1 MGAIFIIA
9 LFSLVANPI
18 IGMVLVKGNR
28 NHPDRQ
34 KLLARVSVGTLAF
47 VSLALFTNVS
57 TSSDA
62 VDWVFLG
69 LFYLAVCVLLWL
81 GTSGKNK
88 ISLIFS
94 SVLLVILFGLSYF
107 FSTMGLLGVA
117 FIVGEFEPSRSVRI
131 NGSTLYREYGRGN
144 ATTATGGTEV
154 SLSTSFWW
162 FPFVEREFF
171 SKQYISG
178 FDKTNDN
185 KQERFTTPENSPIN
199 NTPTFYGAN
208 FKLTYDTT
216 KSDLILS
223 YEQTRDTLHL
233 DR

>member
-1 MGAIFIIA
+1 MGTIFTIA

-18 IGMVLVKGNR
+18 IGMILVKGNR
-28 NHPDRQ
+28 SRPDRQ
-34 KLLARVSVGTLAF
+34 KMLARVSVGTLAL

-69 LFYLAVCVLLWL
+69 LFYLAICILLWL
-81 GTSGKNK
+81 GTSKKNK
-88 ISLIFS
+88 VSLILC

-107 FSTMGLLGVA
+107 FSTMGFLGVA

-131 NGSTLYREYGRGN
+131 NGTTLYREYGRGN
-144 ATTATGGTEV
+144 ATVATGGSEV
-154 SLSTSFWW
+154 SLFTSFRW

-171 SKQYISG
+171 SKQYVSG
-178 FDKTNDN
+178 FETTNEH
-185 KQERFTTPENSPIN
+185 KQERLTTPENSPIN
-199 NTPTFYGAN
+199 NTPTFYGTN
-208 FKLTYDTT
+208 FELTYDTT
-216 KSDLILS
+216 KNDLILS
-223 YEQTRDTLHL
+223 YKQTRDTLHL

>member
-1 MGAIFIIA
+1 MEAIFIIA

-18 IGMVLVKGNR
+18 IGMILVKVNR
-28 NHPDRQ
+28 NRPDRQ
-34 KLLARVSVGTLAF
+34 KMLARVSVGTLAF

-62 VDWVFLG
+62 IDCVFLG
-69 LFYLAVCVLLWL
+69 LFYLAICVLLWL
-81 GTSGKNK
+81 GTSKKNK
-88 ISLIFS
+88 VSLIFS
-94 SVLLVILFGLSYF
+94 SVLLVILFGLSCL
-107 FSTMGLLGVA
+107 FSTIGILGLA

-144 ATTATGGTEV
+144 ATTATGGSEV
-154 SLSTSFWW
+154 SLFTSFRW
-162 FPFVEREFF
+162 FPFVERKFF

-178 FDKTNDN
+178 FATTNDN
-185 KQERFTTPENSPIN
+185 KQKRFTTPENSPIN
-199 NTPTFYGAN
+199 NTPTFYGTH

-216 KSDLILS
+216 KNDLILS
-223 YEQTRDTLHL
+223 YQQTRDTLHL